1 MAHNLQSLVAASVL
15 LAVLVLLAPAN
26 AQDKRGPTLNPR
38 QLQRYIGCA
47 RQGASGPRE
56 GQKSTSRQSNFAN

>member
-26 AQDKRGPTLNPR
+26 AQDKRGRDVESATAAAL
-38 QLQRYIGCA
+38 YWMC
-47 RQGASGPRE
+47 ASGRIRSAGRTE
-56 GQKSTSRQSNFAN
+56 VHLTTI